1 MIYVHDRGRKT
12 GRQTETRSV
21 NETTNHF
28 HAYYTHFCF
37 KETAERKNCTKLLQT
52 VTQVLENKDLLG
64 EIAYRSLDE
73 IRVRVHVFPLHNM
86 LVFILARTHLR
97 RRQFMYVSVSF
108 RVLPSF

>member
-73 IRVRVHVFPLHNM
+73 FVCAYMFSRFTIC
-86 LVFILARTHLR
+86 
-97 RRQFMYVSVSF
+97 SCSF
-108 RVLPSF
+108 WLGHTYAAANLCM